1 MKVQE
6 QIHPFRQIVPMIY
19 AYNTP
24 GVAYHEGWTKIGYT
38 DRQTVKDRIKQQTH
52 TANIHTELAWCDN
65 AMYKDGSGEYF
76 HDTDFHNFLMKKK
89 IKREKGTEWFEVTGP
104 VSNQY
109 FNEFASRRTTLPD
122 TGCEY
127 ILRKEQQEA
136 VKMAASYFSSGGN
149 EFLWNCKPRFGKTL
163 STYDLIRFMDAKH
176 VLVVT
181 NRPAI
186 ANSWAEDFQKFIAW
200 RAPHMLFVSDTAALE
215 GKDGVYTRME
225 YLDYCQRQ
233 ADAEQDVPFLC
244 FESLQNLK
252 GSVYFGGDIDKLEWL
267 TKVQFDLLVVDE
279 SQEGVDTRKTEKV
292 FDRIH
297 HFHTLYL
304 SGTPFK
310 QLASGKFSDGQI
322 YNWTYA
328 DEQQAKEEWSS
339 ENQNPYARLPQL
351 AMFTYQ
357 VSPMIT
363 GKIEQGIDLSD
374 DDNNAYAFDLN
385 EFFSTND
392 VGKFVHEEEIKK
404 FLHALSTQEK
414 YPFSTEKLRSELS
427 HTMWYMNRVAA
438 AKALEKLLRED
449 PVFKEYHIVVA
460 AGDMRGNH
468 AGDDGEDTQLLKA
481 YEKVKSAISKY
492 PKTITL
498 TVGQLT
504 VGVTIPEWCAVL
516 MLCNLSS
523 PSAYMQAA
531 FRAQNP
537 CSFTSADGKR
547 YEKET
552 AYVFDFDPT
561 RTLVIYDKFAND
573 LMNDTLDGKGASE
586 KRQENIKRLL
596 NFFPVLGEDE
606 QGTMV
611 ELDATRVLTIP
622 RRLKCTEVVR
632 RGFMSNFLFTNIS
645 NVFGAPQFVQSI
657 INKLTPAQEESN
669 KKKELSEP
677 PNIQIGQGGDVEV
690 PVERIIG
697 TAHDIFGEKIYGTI
711 NEDVESAISNLN
723 KLGEGTPREDIK
735 KKFNRLKED
744 IKDTITEHI
753 VPVVAKEYE
762 ITKGQQKKFEKNIES
777 DVKNSL
783 HPIMEEYEEKTK
795 IAKIE
800 REKKL
805 AVAETQEQ
813 VKEADEEYKS
823 GLQAALDNFNEGIRA
838 ATKNIIDNKPKEVI
852 ENLEMAKDQKKA
864 KEYSDEIRDHL
875 RGFSRTIPSFV
886 MAYGDKNLTLSNLDD
901 YTDDDVFHEVT
912 GITEADFRLLRDG
925 GTYVDPETGE
935 EKVFAGH
942 LFDEVVFNDSIQE
955 FLKKKES
962 LANYFKEYQTED
974 IFDYIPPQKTNQ
986 IFTPRHVVELMVDKL
1001 EEENPG
1007 CFDNPDFTYADL
1019 YMKSGLYIAEVVKRL
1034 FRSQGLK
1041 QKFPDERARI
1051 RHIFKNQVYGM
1062 APTPII
1068 YLIATNYILGFDEDL
1083 KRELTDISSAHF
1095 VQADAAEAAKEGTL
1109 DELVEQY
1116 FGGAKK

>member
-1 MKVQE
+1 
-6 QIHPFRQIVPMIY
+6 
-19 AYNTP
+19 
-24 GVAYHEGWTKIGYT
+24 
-38 DRQTVKDRIKQQTH
+38 
-52 TANIHTELAWCDN
+52 
-65 AMYKDGSGEYF
+65 
-76 HDTDFHNFLMKKK
+76 
-89 IKREKGTEWFEVTGP
+89 
-104 VSNQY
+104 
-109 FNEFASRRTTLPD
+109 
-122 TGCEY
+122 
-127 ILRKEQQEA
+127 
-136 VKMAASYFSSGGN
+136 
-149 EFLWNCKPRFGKTL
+149 
-163 STYDLIRFMDAKH
+163 
-176 VLVVT
+176 
-181 NRPAI
+181 
-186 ANSWAEDFQKFIAW
+186 
-200 RAPHMLFVSDTAALE
+200 
-215 GKDGVYTRME
+215 
-225 YLDYCQRQ
+225 
-233 ADAEQDVPFLC
+233 
-244 FESLQNLK
+244 
-252 GSVYFGGDIDKLEWL
+252 
-267 TKVQFDLLVVDE
+267 
-279 SQEGVDTRKTEKV
+279 
-292 FDRIH
+292 
-297 HFHTLYL
+297 
-304 SGTPFK
+304 
-310 QLASGKFSDGQI
+310 
-322 YNWTYA
+322 
-328 DEQQAKEEWSS
+328 
-339 ENQNPYARLPQL
+339 
-351 AMFTYQ
+351 
-357 VSPMIT
+357 
-363 GKIEQGIDLSD
+363 
-374 DDNNAYAFDLN
+374 
-385 EFFSTND
+385 
-392 VGKFVHEEEIKK
+392 
-404 FLHALSTQEK
+404 
-414 YPFSTEKLRSELS
+414 
-427 HTMWYMNRVAA
+427 
-438 AKALEKLLRED
+438 
-449 PVFKEYHIVVA
+449 
-460 AGDMRGNH
+460 
-468 AGDDGEDTQLLKA
+468 
-481 YEKVKSAISKY
+481 
-492 PKTITL
+492 
-498 TVGQLT
+498 
-504 VGVTIPEWCAVL
+504 
-516 MLCNLSS
+516 
-523 PSAYMQAA
+523 MQAA

-573 LMNDTLDGKGASE
+573 LMNDTLDGKGTSE

-669 KKKELSEP
+669 KKKGLSEP

-690 PVERIIG
+690 PAERIIG

-723 KLGEGTPREDIK
+723 KLGDGVPREDIK

-762 ITKGQQKKFEKNIES
+762 ITKGQQKRFEKNIES

-823 GLQAALDNFNEGIRA
+823 GLQAALDNFNEGIRV

-912 GITEADFRLLRDG
+912 GITEADFRFLRDG

-962 LANYFKEYQTED
+962 LANYFKENQAED

-1041 QKFPDERARI
+1041 QKFPDEGERI